1 MVWVWVLCG
10 IGLLLIV
17 ALAASVKLDII
28 WEQELTITLRYL
40 FIKKQLLPAAEK
52 PKAKKA
58 KKEEPAPAKKE
69 KPKESNLHKLMDYA
83 EWIPKLVGSVARQ
96 VGYVIRRF
104 TLTNTELRVVVAE
117 EDACQT
123 GIRYGQA
130 NAAVYT
136 AYGVLRQ
143 VIRVKEGRIKIDII
157 PDFLSEQGEVCF
169 RCRLK
174 APVWAAT
181 WTLLR
186 LGKDFIKEAFGSSL
200 VAAKAG
206 NK

>member
-1 MVWVWVLCG
+1 MVWVWILGG
-10 IGLLLIV
+10 IGLLLLV

-40 FIKKQLLPAAEK
+40 FIKKQLLPKAEK
-52 PKAKKA
+52 PKA

-136 AYGVLRQ
+136 AYGALRQ

-157 PDFLSEQGEVCF
+157 PDFLSEQGEVSF

-174 APVWAAT
+174 APVWAAS
-181 WTLLR
+181 WAALS
-186 LGKDFIKEAFGSSL
+186 LGKDFMREIFGSSL
-200 VAAKAG
+200 LAANAG